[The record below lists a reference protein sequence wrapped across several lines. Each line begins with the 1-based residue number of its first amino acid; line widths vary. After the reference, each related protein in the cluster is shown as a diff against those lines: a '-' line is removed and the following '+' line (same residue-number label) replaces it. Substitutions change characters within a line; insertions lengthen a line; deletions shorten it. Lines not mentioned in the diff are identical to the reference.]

1 MKRLSRKLTYA
12 NVISTIC
19 LFLLLGGGAAF
30 AASKVHLGKNAVG
43 ANQLKKNA
51 VTNAKIKNGAV
62 TNAKLKDDAVTNVKI
77 QNDAVTG
84 AKVKDG
90 SLTGSDIDQAS
101 LTGARASNVST
112 LLVGGKE
119 CAPIAPFPAGVSAER
134 TSEGVCKVSFPSS
147 VINCAASATPHFR
160 LEPDQITF
168 AEERSV
174 QISSGTATPNVMAV
188 GTYSAGMKKN
198 YPFDLTLVC

>member
-1 MKRLSRKLTYA
+1 MKRLSSKLTYA

-51 VTNAKIKNGAV
+51 VTSAKIKNGAV
-62 TNAKLKDDAVTNVKI
+62 TNAKIKDDAVTNAKL

-101 LTGARASNVST
+101 LTSVRASNVST

-160 LEPDQITF
+160 LEPNQVTI
-168 AEERSV
+168 AEERSI

-188 GTYSAGMKKN
+188 GTYGAGTKKN
-198 YPFDLTLVC
+198 YPFDLTLAC